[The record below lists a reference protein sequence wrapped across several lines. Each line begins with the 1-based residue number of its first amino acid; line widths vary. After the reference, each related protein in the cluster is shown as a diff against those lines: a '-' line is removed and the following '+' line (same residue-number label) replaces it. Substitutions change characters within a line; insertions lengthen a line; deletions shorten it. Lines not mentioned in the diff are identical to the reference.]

1 MSSSHS
7 GQQRSFNSFFIRL
20 AAAALTVAAFGA
32 WRSHASLTADN
43 PVPVVTVPAA
53 SFESTAVAPDSIAA
67 AFGSQ
72 LATQTAVAASLPL
85 PTELGGT
92 TVEINGRRAG
102 LFFVSSFQINFLV
115 PTDSESGSLDLVVR
129 AGDGVVSRGTV
140 AVSRVAPA
148 IFTANNDG
156 QGVPAAALL
165 RIRRDGAQI
174 IEPLS
179 QPNPINGRQTTRPID
194 LGPEGERVFL
204 ILFLS
209 GISRAADPNDD
220 GNRDET
226 IRVIIGGH
234 EAAPLYAG
242 SLPNFAGLDQINVE
256 LPRSLIG
263 RGRVNL
269 AVNAAGYSSSNL
281 VEIEIAGTAGNAPP
295 QISGFSAA
303 SALAGQVIQINGSG
317 FAPNPRDNL
326 ARIAGI
332 EARVSAATSTRLTVV
347 TPFGAETGRVSVRTP
362 QGEALSASLL
372 TIRPSI
378 SGFVETTARQPIK
391 GVTARVVGANIA
403 AVTNAEG
410 FFLLPDVAPG
420 LAVIEVDGATAP
432 VTPPY
437 PKMLL
442 SLNARANRDN
452 PFARPI
458 ALQQTNGREIR
469 IASPSLSSEVSVS
482 VPVASLESEVAE
494 PSQVGEVTLQ
504 LPPNV
509 SVRFPD
515 GATSGTITITMIE
528 NGRLPVALPFG
539 VFNSAIAQL
548 TPFGAILTPG
558 ARLFFPNSDGWPVG
572 TRAKLFRLD
581 QKPDSPTVGRFIEA
595 GVVTVVDFGNGNRW
609 ETEPGAITETG
620 CYFFST
626 LQPTTTIVG
635 RVVASDGAT
644 PVRQALARARG
655 QEAFTDG
662 DGSFILRYAP
672 VKPNELISVD
682 VSYLRADGRIDRT
695 QRHAI
700 AAIAGGVTRVWP
712 DLTLTLGDSN
722 RPPVILAPTTLS
734 LNSGEIR
741 HVSIVA
747 TDPDIGQTVQL
758 GLSGAGFATLS
769 AIGND
774 VYGLR
779 LAPRQTDF
787 GQFTLTLT
795 ATDNLGVSA
804 THQLVLTIN
813 RPPAANDQSVT
824 TDEDTP
830 KTITLAGSD
839 PDGNQLSFAVVSH
852 PSHGSLSGTAP
863 NLTYAPAANYN
874 GSDSFTF
881 KVSDGMG
888 ESRTATVS
896 IAINPVNDR
905 PMIAAPSPQPTLTG
919 DPLNFVVYAYDVD
932 EGQTLALSVSGAP
945 GDATFKQMAPTSAQ
959 FNWTPSATQHGNYTL
974 TFTVSDNGAPALS
987 DSVSVAL
994 TVLGRWTATGTIEG
1008 GEVRTFFS
1016 NGANLF
1022 AGAGGGG
1029 VFRSTDQGQSWRASN
1044 EGLSNAYVDS
1054 FVVVGGTLIAASH
1067 GVYRSTD
1074 QGQTWRYANNLVDN
1088 GGLPHRINSLV
1099 AIGTTLFGGT
1109 GGGVY
1114 RSTDLGDNWTAV
1126 NQGLTDLR
1134 VRVLALSGATLFAGT
1149 DGGGVFRSTDQGQ
1162 TWAASS
1168 VGLPPNTFVRS
1179 ILTSGQNLIATTN
1192 SGVFLS
1198 SDQGQ
1203 RWRASDLTDGGV
1215 SPLAV
1220 SGSTVWTVGCCLY
1233 RSTNQ
1238 GQNWSRIAENLPI
1251 GVASLIAQ
1259 GGQILAGTWGGGV
1272 LRPSSDGQRW
1282 TASNTG
1288 LTAAR
1293 IRSLITIG
1301 SNVVAGSHGL
1311 GVLRSTN
1318 QGQTWSVANSGLTTL
1333 YINAFVV
1340 SGASLF
1346 AAGGGVHRSTNQGQ
1360 NWTPVNEGLTNFDVR
1375 ALAVIGTTVFAGTY
1389 DGVFRSTSQGSSW
1402 TPINAGLT
1410 DRRIVAL
1417 AAVGTKLFAGTDG
1430 GGVFCLPSQ
1439 GQNWAPCGLT
1449 GLRISSF
1456 AVMGQTLFASTY
1468 GSGVYRST
1476 DQGQNWT
1483 PLDTSVTGNW
1493 VDVVAA
1499 SNTQLFAAN
1508 GGGVYISLD
1517 EGKSWMR
1524 LSSGLTNTNV
1534 GSFGFSSAHMF
1545 AGTFGGGVFIRPL

>member
-7 GQQRSFNSFFIRL
+7 GQQWSFSSFFIRL
-20 AAAALTVAAFGA
+20 AAAALTVAAFGVL
-32 WRSHASLTADN
+32 RSHASLTADN
-43 PVPVVTVPAA
+43 SVPVVTVPAA

-72 LATQTAVAASLPL
+72 LSTQTAIATSLPL
-85 PTELGGT
+85 PAELGGT
-92 TVEINGRRAG
+92 TVEVNGRRAG

-129 AGDGVVSRGTV
+129 AADGTVSRGTV

-234 EAAPLYAG
+234 EIAPLYAG
-242 SLPNFAGLDQINVE
+242 SLPNFAGLDQINAE
-256 LPRSLIG
+256 LPRSLIW

-281 VEIEIAGTAGNAPP
+281 VEIEIAGTAGSAPP

-332 EARVSAATSTRLTVV
+332 EARVSAATTTQLTVV
-347 TPFGAETGRVSVRTP
+347 VPFGAETSRVSVRTP
-362 QGEALSASLL
+362 QGEALSASPL

-391 GVTARVVGANIA
+391 GVTARVVGANIT

-420 LAVIEVDGATAP
+420 SAVIEVDGATAP

-442 SLNARANRDN
+442 SLNVRANRDN

-469 IASPSLSSEVSVS
+469 IDSPSAFSEVSVS
-482 VPVASLESEVAE
+482 LPVGSLESEVASE
-494 PSQVGEVTLQ
+494 TGQVGEVTLQ

-515 GATSGTITITMIE
+515 GATSGVITITMIE

-609 ETEPGAITETG
+609 KTEPGAITETG
-620 CYFFST
+620 CYFFSMP
-626 LQPTTTIVG
+626 QPTTTIVG

-672 VKPNELISVD
+672 VKLNELISVD

-700 AAIAGGVTRVWP
+700 AAIAGGVTHVWP

-722 RPPVILAPTTLS
+722 RPPVILAPASLS

-758 GLSGAGFATLS
+758 GLSGASFASLS
-769 AIGND
+769 AIG
-774 VYGLR
+774 R
-779 LAPRQTDF
+779 
-787 GQFTLTLT
+787 
-795 ATDNLGVSA
+795 
-804 THQLVLTIN
+804 
-813 RPPAANDQSVT
+813 
-824 TDEDTP
+824 
-830 KTITLAGSD
+830 
-839 PDGNQLSFAVVSH
+839 
-852 PSHGSLSGTAP
+852 
-863 NLTYAPAANYN
+863 
-874 GSDSFTF
+874 
-881 KVSDGMG
+881 
-888 ESRTATVS
+888 
-896 IAINPVNDR
+896 
-905 PMIAAPSPQPTLTG
+905 
-919 DPLNFVVYAYDVD
+919 
-932 EGQTLALSVSGAP
+932 
-945 GDATFKQMAPTSAQ
+945 
-959 FNWTPSATQHGNYTL
+959 
-974 TFTVSDNGAPALS
+974 
-987 DSVSVAL
+987 
-994 TVLGRWTATGTIEG
+994 
-1008 GEVRTFFS
+1008 
-1016 NGANLF
+1016 
-1022 AGAGGGG
+1022 
-1029 VFRSTDQGQSWRASN
+1029 
-1044 EGLSNAYVDS
+1044 
-1054 FVVVGGTLIAASH
+1054 
-1067 GVYRSTD
+1067 
-1074 QGQTWRYANNLVDN
+1074 
-1088 GGLPHRINSLV
+1088 
-1099 AIGTTLFGGT
+1099 
-1109 GGGVY
+1109 
-1114 RSTDLGDNWTAV
+1114 
-1126 NQGLTDLR
+1126 
-1134 VRVLALSGATLFAGT
+1134 
-1149 DGGGVFRSTDQGQ
+1149 
-1162 TWAASS
+1162 
-1168 VGLPPNTFVRS
+1168 
-1179 ILTSGQNLIATTN
+1179 
-1192 SGVFLS
+1192 
-1198 SDQGQ
+1198 
-1203 RWRASDLTDGGV
+1203 
-1215 SPLAV
+1215 
-1220 SGSTVWTVGCCLY
+1220 
-1233 RSTNQ
+1233 
-1238 GQNWSRIAENLPI
+1238 
-1251 GVASLIAQ
+1251 
-1259 GGQILAGTWGGGV
+1259 
-1272 LRPSSDGQRW
+1272 
-1282 TASNTG
+1282 
-1288 LTAAR
+1288 
-1293 IRSLITIG
+1293 
-1301 SNVVAGSHGL
+1301 
-1311 GVLRSTN
+1311 
-1318 QGQTWSVANSGLTTL
+1318 
-1333 YINAFVV
+1333 
-1340 SGASLF
+1340 
-1346 AAGGGVHRSTNQGQ
+1346 
-1360 NWTPVNEGLTNFDVR
+1360 
-1375 ALAVIGTTVFAGTY
+1375 
-1389 DGVFRSTSQGSSW
+1389 
-1402 TPINAGLT
+1402 
-1410 DRRIVAL
+1410 
-1417 AAVGTKLFAGTDG
+1417 
-1430 GGVFCLPSQ
+1430 
-1439 GQNWAPCGLT
+1439 
-1449 GLRISSF
+1449 
-1456 AVMGQTLFASTY
+1456 
-1468 GSGVYRST
+1468 
-1476 DQGQNWT
+1476 
-1483 PLDTSVTGNW
+1483 
-1493 VDVVAA
+1493 
-1499 SNTQLFAAN
+1499 
-1508 GGGVYISLD
+1508 
-1517 EGKSWMR
+1517 
-1524 LSSGLTNTNV
+1524 
-1534 GSFGFSSAHMF
+1534 
-1545 AGTFGGGVFIRPL
+1545 